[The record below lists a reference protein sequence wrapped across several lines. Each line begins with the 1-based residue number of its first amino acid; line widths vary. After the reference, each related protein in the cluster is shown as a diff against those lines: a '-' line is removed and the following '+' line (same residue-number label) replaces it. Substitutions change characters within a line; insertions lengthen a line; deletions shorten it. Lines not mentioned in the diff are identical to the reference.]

1 MPRLRERPTEKA
13 KKAFSGHVKEY
24 LYKNESQ
31 LPELIDRVRMS
42 KSTFYKRKEDP
53 GTLSVAELRRF
64 AQVCGWDAR
73 AVCEIVGIP
82 IKESI

>member
-1 MPRLRERPTEKA
+1 MPRLRERPVDKA
-13 KKAFSGHVKEY
+13 NKAFNGHVKEY
-24 LYKNESQ
+24 LRENESR
-31 LPELIDRVRMS
+31 LPELIDRVRMT
-42 KSTFYKRKEDP
+42 KSTYYKRKEDP

-73 AVCEIVGIP
+73 AICEIVGIP